1 MPLIFILLILLAFPT
16 LEILVLIKLGNLY
29 GTWLLVYLILMA
41 ILGIRLI
48 REEKQVMAG
57 RFVQSISQG
66 RTPLRAIF
74 GTAKNLVAGILLI
87 VPGVISDAIAV
98 ILLLIPSPKPLSGD
112 VSDAPNSKTRR
123 AAANDDVIEGE
134 FRRED

>member
-29 GTWLLVYLILMA
+29 GSWLLVYLILMA
-41 ILGIRLI
+41 ILGVRLI

-57 RFVQSISQG
+57 RFIQSISQG

-74 GTAKNLVAGILLI
+74 GTAKNLIAGILLI
-87 VPGVISDAIAV
+87 MPGVISDVIAV
-98 ILLLIPSPKPLSGD
+98 ILLLIPSPKPILGD
-112 VSDAPNSKTRR
+112 MPTAPKSTNKR
-123 AAANDDVIEGE
+123 AANDDVIEGE

>member
-1 MPLIFILLILLAFPT
+1 M
-16 LEILVLIKLGNLY
+16 IKLGQLY
-29 GTWLLVYLILMA
+29 GSWLLIYLFIMA

-57 RFVQSISQG
+57 RFIQSISQG
-66 RTPLRAIF
+66 GTPLRAIF

-87 VPGVISDAIAV
+87 IPGVISDAIAV
-98 ILLLIPSPKPLSGD
+98 ILLLIPSPKPMLGD
-112 VSDAPNSKTRR
+112 MPNAPKHTNKR
-123 AAANDDVIEGE
+123 AANDDVIEGE

>member
-29 GTWLLVYLILMA
+29 GSWLLVYLVLMA

-57 RFVQSISQG
+57 RFIQSISQG

-74 GTAKNLVAGILLI
+74 GTAKNVIAGILLI
-87 VPGVISDAIAV
+87 IPGVISDAIAV
-98 ILLLIPSPKPLSGD
+98 ILLLIPSPKPMLGD
-112 VSDAPNSKTRR
+112 KPNAPKNTNKR
-123 AAANDDVIEGE
+123 AANEDVIEGE

>member
-29 GTWLLVYLILMA
+29 GSWLLLYLVLMA

-57 RFVQSISQG
+57 RFIQSISQG
-66 RTPLRAIF
+66 GTPLRAIF

-87 VPGVISDAIAV
+87 IPGVISDAIAV
-98 ILLLIPSPKPLSGD
+98 ILLLIPSPKPILGD
-112 VSDAPNSKTRR
+112 MNNAPKNTNKR
-123 AAANDDVIEGE
+123 AANDDVIEGE

>member
-29 GTWLLVYLILMA
+29 GSWLLVYLIVMA

-57 RFVQSISQG
+57 RFIQSLSQG
-66 RTPLRAIF
+66 GTPLRAIF
-74 GTAKNLVAGILLI
+74 GTAKNLIAGILLI
-87 VPGVISDAIAV
+87 IPGVISDAIAV
-98 ILLLIPSPKPLSGD
+98 VLLLIPSPKPISGETT
-112 VSDAPNSKTRR
+112 KTQKNKARS
-123 AAANDDVIEGE
+123 AANDDVIEGE

>member
-29 GTWLLVYLILMA
+29 GSWLLLYLVLMA

-57 RFVQSISQG
+57 RFIQSISQG

-74 GTAKNLVAGILLI
+74 GTAKNVIAGILLI
-87 VPGVISDAIAV
+87 IPGVISDAIAV
-98 ILLLIPSPKPLSGD
+98 ILLLIPGPKPMLGD
-112 VSDAPNSKTRR
+112 QPNTPKYTNKR
-123 AAANDDVIEGE
+123 AANDDVIEGE

>member
-29 GTWLLVYLILMA
+29 GSWLLVYLILVA
-41 ILGIRLI
+41 ILGFRLI

-57 RFVQSISQG
+57 RFIQSISQG

-74 GTAKNLVAGILLI
+74 GTAKNVIAGLLLI

-98 ILLLIPSPKPLSGD
+98 ILLLIPGPKPMPGD
-112 VSDAPNSKTRR
+112 TTYTPKSKTRR
-123 AAANDDVIEGE
+123 AANDDVIEGE

>member
-29 GTWLLVYLILMA
+29 GSWLLVYLILVA
-41 ILGIRLI
+41 ILGFRLI

-57 RFVQSISQG
+57 RFIQSISQG

-74 GTAKNLVAGILLI
+74 GTAKNVIAGLLLI

-98 ILLLIPSPKPLSGD
+98 ILLLIPDPKPMPGD
-112 VSDAPNSKTRR
+112 TTYTPKSKTRR
-123 AAANDDVIEGE
+123 AANDDVIEGE